1 MNYANKWIT
10 TDGYGFIEQA
20 IDAIEYGEKHNMKI
34 SQVTTL
40 FLQWKNYRSL
50 ARYMKTDKGT

>member
-20 IDAIEYGEKHNMKI
+20 IDAIQYGEKHNMKI

-40 FLQWKNYRSL
+40 FYNGKI
-50 ARYMKTDKGT
+50 TDHWPDT